1 MVLGVNHVRLST
13 EEELVVGVATIKTK
27 FVLEVAEASR
37 VCRRAAESA
46 SPQGRVLA
54 HTCGESKYFAG
65 SGGAG
70 AQLQL
75 IYGFADYFAAAPCV
89 RLPSSLTRTRAHTLA
104 HTNKSARGS
113 IVCALRERD
122 CASRVETH
130 FGRKKQLALTR
141 LSRIAFAHNLA
152 RDAFCPGAANA
163 ADQHSQIP
171 SPRRSPGTD
180 KEHGML
186 ILAIGLVACLGI

>member
-1 MVLGVNHVRLST
+1 MVLGVNHVILGA

-65 SGGAG
+65 SRGAG

-89 RLPSSLTRTRAHTLA
+89 RLPSSLTRTRSHTLA
-104 HTNKSARGS
+104 QTKRARGS

-130 FGRKKQLALTR
+130 FGCKKQLAFTR
-141 LSRIAFAHNLA
+141 LSRIAFA
-152 RDAFCPGAANA
+152 
-163 ADQHSQIP
+163 
-171 SPRRSPGTD
+171 RSAGP
-180 KEHGML
+180 
-186 ILAIGLVACLGI
+186 

>member
-1 MVLGVNHVRLST
+1 
-13 EEELVVGVATIKTK
+13 
-27 FVLEVAEASR
+27 

-104 HTNKSARGS
+104 QITRAHAAALCVLCVSVIVRQEWKRISAAKSSWLSQDSLGLHLRTIWPMTLFAQAPPTLLTSTRKFRLRD
-113 IVCALRERD
+113 ALR
-122 CASRVETH
+122 
-130 FGRKKQLALTR
+130 G
-141 LSRIAFAHNLA
+141 
-152 RDAFCPGAANA
+152 
-163 ADQHSQIP
+163 
-171 SPRRSPGTD
+171 
-180 KEHGML
+180 L
-186 ILAIGLVACLGI
+186 IKNTEC